1 MKEKYVRA
9 DLLLDLFDASYK
21 VLKEEIERGEDEKDR
36 AAYGYLCCSTIV
48 EHEPAYPVRRVG
60 EDEYKALKALQL
72 IHDLCIDYDGFN
84 TVDGLKS
91 LIDDVRVIAEEN
103 LEVKDRG

>member
-21 VLKEEIERGEDEKDR
+21 MTKEDIERGEKEKDR
-36 AAYGYLCCSTIV
+36 AAYGYVCCSTLV

-60 EDEYKALKALQL
+60 EDEYKAIKAIQL
-72 IHDLCIDYDGFN
+72 IRDLCIDYDGFN

-91 LIDDVRVIAEEN
+91 LIDDIREITEEA
-103 LEVKDRG
+103 LK

>member
-9 DLLLDLFDASYK
+9 DLLLDLFDESYK

-91 LIDDVRVIAEEN
+91 LIDDIRAITEET
-103 LEVKDRG
+103 LK

>member
-1 MKEKYVRA
+1 MKGKYVRA
-9 DLLLDLFDASYK
+9 DLLLDLFNASYK
-21 VLKEEIERGEDEKDR
+21 ITKEEIERGEDEKDH
-36 AAYGYLCCSTIV
+36 AAYGYVCCSALV
-48 EHEPAYPVRRVG
+48 EHEPAYPVRKVG

-91 LIDDVRVIAEEN
+91 LIDDVRAITEET
-103 LEVKDRG
+103 LK

>member
-9 DLLLDLFDASYK
+9 DLLLDLFDESYK

-91 LIDDVRVIAEEN
+91 LIDDVRVIAEEV
-103 LEVKDRG
+103 LK

>member
-9 DLLLDLFDASYK
+9 DLLLDLFDESYK

-91 LIDDVRVIAEEN
+91 LIDDVRAITEEI
-103 LEVKDRG
+103 LK

>member
-72 IHDLCIDYDGFN
+72 VHDLCIDYDGFN

-91 LIDDVRVIAEEN
+91 LIDDVRVIAEEV
-103 LEVKDRG
+103 LK

>member
-9 DLLLDLFDASYK
+9 DILLDLFDESYK

-91 LIDDVRVIAEEN
+91 LIDDVRSITEEA
-103 LEVKDRG
+103 LK

>member
-9 DLLLDLFDASYK
+9 DLLLDLFEASYK
-21 VLKEEIERGEDEKDR
+21 MTKEDIERGEVKKDC
-36 AAYGYLCCSTIV
+36 AAYGYSCCRALV

-60 EDEYKALKALQL
+60 EDEYKALKAVQL
-72 IHDLCIDYDGFN
+72 IHDLCIDYDGFD

-91 LIDDVRVIAEEN
+91 LIDDIREITEEA
-103 LEVKDRG
+103 LK

>member
-9 DLLLDLFDASYK
+9 DLLLDLFDESYK

-36 AAYGYLCCSTIV
+36 AAYGYLRCSTIV

-60 EDEYKALKALQL
+60 EDEYKALKAIQL

-91 LIDDVRVIAEEN
+91 LIDDIRAITEET
-103 LEVKDRG
+103 LK

>member
-9 DLLLDLFDASYK
+9 DLLLDLFDESYK
-21 VLKEEIERGEDEKDR
+21 ALKEEIERGEDEKDR

-84 TVDGLKS
+84 TVNGLKS
-91 LIDDVRVIAEEN
+91 LIDDIRGITEET
-103 LEVKDRG
+103 LK

>member
-1 MKEKYVRA
+1 MKEKYVQA

-91 LIDDVRVIAEEN
+91 LIDDIRGITEET
-103 LEVKDRG
+103 LK

>member
-9 DLLLDLFDASYK
+9 DLLLDLFAASYK
-21 VLKEEIERGEDEKDR
+21 MTKEDIERGEDEKDH
-36 AAYGYLCCSTIV
+36 AAYGYVCCSTLV

-84 TVDGLKS
+84 IVEGLKS
-91 LIDDVRVIAEEN
+91 LIDDIREITEETF
-103 LEVKDRG
+103 K

>member
-9 DLLLDLFDASYK
+9 DLLLDLFDESYK
-21 VLKEEIERGEDEKDR
+21 MLKEEIERGEDEKDR

-91 LIDDVRVIAEEN
+91 LIDDVRAITEET
-103 LEVKDRG
+103 LK

>member
-21 VLKEEIERGEDEKDR
+21 VLKEEIERGETEKDR
-36 AAYGYLCCSTIV
+36 AAYGYLYCSTIV

-60 EDEYKALKALQL
+60 EDEYKVLKAIQL

-91 LIDDVRVIAEEN
+91 LIDDVRSITEEV
-103 LEVKDRG
+103 LK

>member
-91 LIDDVRVIAEEN
+91 LIDDIRGITEET
-103 LEVKDRG
+103 LK

>member
-9 DLLLDLFDASYK
+9 DLLLDLFDESYK

-60 EDEYKALKALQL
+60 EDEYKALKAIQL

-91 LIDDVRVIAEEN
+91 LIDDIRAITEET
-103 LEVKDRG
+103 LK

>member
-21 VLKEEIERGEDEKDR
+21 VLKEEIECGEDEKDR

-91 LIDDVRVIAEEN
+91 LIDDVRSITEEA
-103 LEVKDRG
+103 LK

>member
-1 MKEKYVRA
+1 MKEKYIRA

-21 VLKEEIERGEDEKDR
+21 ITKEEIERGEEEKDR
-36 AAYGYLCCSTIV
+36 AAYGYSCCSTLV

-60 EDEYKALKALQL
+60 EDEYKALKAVQL

-84 TVDGLKS
+84 TVEGLKS
-91 LIDDVRVIAEEN
+91 LIDDIREITEEVI
-103 LEVKDRG
+103 K